1 MLRNLIARSYS
12 GIEVVI
18 DGVIG
23 VFVELDVLEIDAG
36 AAVVD
41 DDVVVVAVA
50 VAGVAVFEV
59 GWSVLGYFE
68 G

>member
-1 MLRNLIARSYS
+1 M
-12 GIEVVI
+12 VI

-36 AAVVD
+36 AVVVDD
-41 DDVVVVAVA
+41 DDVVVVA